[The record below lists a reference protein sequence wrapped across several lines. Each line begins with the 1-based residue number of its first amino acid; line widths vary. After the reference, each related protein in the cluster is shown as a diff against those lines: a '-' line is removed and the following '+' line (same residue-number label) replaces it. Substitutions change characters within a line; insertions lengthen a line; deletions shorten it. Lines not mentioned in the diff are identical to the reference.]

1 MPKDGWFWLR
11 VGEIDDEERAEADVF
26 FERMKVGAFSA
37 VSAAKIL
44 LSRMLKMRISLS
56 FD

>member
-1 MPKDGWFWLR
+1 MPRDWWFWLR
-11 VGEIDDEERAEADVF
+11 VEELDDEERAEADVF
-26 FERMKVGAFSA
+26 LERMKEGAFNA

-44 LSRMLKMRISLS
+44 WSRMLKMRISLS